1 MLVEAASKGDI
12 IASVA
17 IFNKDRLNAIVII
30 LRGLF
35 TERDT
40 ELKKVKPYVRSQ
52 VIIARTMTS

>member
-17 IFNKDRLNAIVII
+17 IFSKERLNALVII

-40 ELKKVKPYVRSQ
+40 VPKKVKPYVRSQ
-52 VIIARTMTS
+52 VIIDRTMTS

>member
-17 IFNKDRLNAIVII
+17 IFNKDRLNALVII